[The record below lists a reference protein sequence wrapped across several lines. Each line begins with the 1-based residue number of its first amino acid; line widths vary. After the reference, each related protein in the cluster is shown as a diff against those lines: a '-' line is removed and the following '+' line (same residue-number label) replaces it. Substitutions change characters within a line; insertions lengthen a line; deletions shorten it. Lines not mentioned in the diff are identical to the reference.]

1 MKAFNYA
8 TEVLSLTF
16 FERISRT
23 LSIIKAKA
31 NTQCFIISVILCVI
45 LCVNIFGIIFN
56 RNVSYTKE
64 IPNIPM
70 KSANS
75 SVSDDKKNLILGI
88 LNPYHCGVFAML
100 IIFVGIVIKV

>member
-1 MKAFNYA
+1 MNYA
-8 TEVLSLTF
+8 
-16 FERISRT
+16 
-23 LSIIKAKA
+23 
-31 NTQCFIISVILCVI
+31 
-45 LCVNIFGIIFN
+45 
-56 RNVSYTKE
+56 KE

-70 KSANS
+70 KRANS